1 MFKGTYPTTIREDA
15 NVDPVTI
22 ELIKTIG
29 GVLLSTGGGVGLY
42 LIFRRID
49 EEIKKALREDNA
61 VLRAENRLLRKDL
74 REAEGRNDEDESSQT

>member
-1 MFKGTYPTTIREDA
+1 M
-15 NVDPVTI
+15 DPVTI
-22 ELIKTIG
+22 DLIKTIG

-74 REAEGRNDEDESSQT
+74 REAEGRDDENEGSHP

>member
-1 MFKGTYPTTIREDA
+1 MFKGIYPATIREDA

-49 EEIKKALREDNA
+49 EEIKKSLREDVA
-61 VLRAENRLLRKDL
+61 ALRAENRLLRKDL
-74 REAEGRNDEDESSQT
+74 REAEGRDEDESSQS